1 MNSDR
6 TEKTILLRAPR
17 ERVWRALSD
26 SQEFGAWFGV
36 KLDAP
41 FSPGALV
48 RGTIVGTVADPAV
61 AAAQKQF
68 EGVPFEITVERIEP
82 QTLISFRWHPHSID
96 PTVDYSNE
104 PTTLIEFTLQDAPN
118 GTILTVT
125 ESGFDRIPL
134 ARRAKAFTANE
145 QGWGTVLQLVEK
157 YLAQTA

>member
-1 MNSDR
+1 MNYDR
-6 TEKTILLRAPR
+6 IEKTILLRAPR

-26 SQEFGAWFGV
+26 SREFGAWFGV

-48 RGTIVGTVADPAV
+48 RGKIVGTIADPAI
-61 AAAQKQF
+61 ATAQKQF
-68 EGVPFEITVERIEP
+68 EGMPFEIAVDRIEP
-82 QTLISFRWHPHSID
+82 QSLISFRWHPHAVD
-96 PTVDYSNE
+96 PNIDYSRE
-104 PTTLIEFTLQDAPN
+104 PTTLIEFALQDAPD

-145 QGWGTVLQLVEK
+145 QGWGAVLQLVEK
-157 YLAQTA
+157 YLA

>member
-6 TEKTILLRAPR
+6 IEKTILLRASR

-26 SQEFGAWFGV
+26 SKEFGDWFGV

-48 RGTIVGTVADPAV
+48 RGTIVGTVADSAV
-61 AAAQKQF
+61 AAAQKRF
-68 EGVPFEITVERIEP
+68 EGAAFEITVDRVEP
-82 QTLISFRWHPHSID
+82 QTLISFRWHPHAVD
-96 PTVDYSNE
+96 PNVDYSHE
-104 PTTLIEFTLQDAPN
+104 PTTLIEFMLKDAPN

-145 QGWGTVLQLVEK
+145 QGWSTVLQLVEK
-157 YLAQTA
+157 YLAQTP